1 MRRPYACNFTVEV
14 DSDST
19 IINPFGL
26 GFFEASRN
34 EKTSLQT
41 INLQTR
47 VGGATKVI

>member
-1 MRRPYACNFTVEV
+1 MLAILQQKLTLTE
-14 DSDST
+14 DST
-19 IINPFGL
+19 MINPFGL
-26 GFFEASRN
+26 GFFEASGN